1 MSNSSTTNTSQEWS
15 REKIE
20 NVFSDRR
27 RGLYR
32 TEDTQDDTLKSWK
45 ELHPLD
51 VGITLHRN
59 SGAMNVFNSS
69 ELKQQMKH
77 WRKIKVVCQ
86 DYNTKE
92 LQLKDGTSVWCFVIQ
107 PSKQSELEKVGFCP
121 LGIAHG
127 LMVSGYC
134 YFVKSK
140 DICDKVVA
148 YLK

>member
-1 MSNSSTTNTSQEWS
+1 MSNTSTSNTTQEWS
-15 REKIE
+15 REKI
-20 NVFSDRR
+20 VKVISDRR
-27 RGLYR
+27 SGHYI
-32 TEDTQDDTLKSWK
+32 TEDTRDDTLRSWK
-45 ELHPLD
+45 ELQQSD

-69 ELKQQMKH
+69 ELKQQMKQ
-77 WRKIKVVCQ
+77 WRKVKAVCQ

-92 LQLKDGTSVWCFVIQ
+92 LKLSDDTPVWCFVIQ
-107 PSKQSELEKVGFCP
+107 PSKQSDLEKVGFCP
-121 LGIAHG
+121 LGLAHG